1 MVLRE
6 GFPVIPPVPTM
17 YQLCAV
23 NPHPLDPAEALAIFT
38 TNVFAALKEI
48 GAPTR
53 TLEFIERDPDNPL
66 FLTLEYNSLMQ
77 AHLAYTR
84 IRSFRVAQGGFVF
97 KARSYKHNRVLLE
110 IMGSRVLAD
119 LEHPDGAGRPTESE
133 PDDAPTAPAAP
144 AVTYAHRPVDRYA
157 GPATRPALVIDG
169 PIPPR
174 FRTRPEEARTS

>member
-1 MVLRE
+1 
-6 GFPVIPPVPTM
+6 M

-23 NPHPLDPAEALAIFT
+23 NPQPLDPAEALAIFT
-38 TNVFAALKEI
+38 TNVFAALREI

-53 TLEFIERDPDNPL
+53 TLEFIKRDPDHPL

-77 AHLAYTR
+77 AHLAFTR

-110 IMGSRVLAD
+110 VMGSRVLAD

-133 PDDAPTAPAAP
+133 LDDAPTEPAAP
-144 AVTYAHRPVDRYA
+144 VVTYAHRPVNKYA
-157 GPATRPALVIDG
+157 GPATRPALVTSG
-169 PIPPR
+169 PIPSR
-174 FRTRPEEARTS
+174 FRQPQEARTS

>member
-1 MVLRE
+1 
-6 GFPVIPPVPTM
+6 M

-53 TLEFIERDPDNPL
+53 TLEFIERYPDNPL

-84 IRSFRVAQGGFVF
+84 IRGFRVAQGGFVF
-97 KARSYKHNRVLLE
+97 KACSYKHNRVLLE
-110 IMGSRVLAD
+110 VMGSRVLAD
-119 LEHPDGAGRPTESE
+119 LEHPDGAGRPSESE
-133 PDDAPTAPAAP
+133 PDAPTAPTAPTAP

-157 GPATRPALVIDG
+157 GPATRPALVTNG

-174 FRTRPEEARTS
+174 FRNREEARTS

>member
-1 MVLRE
+1 
-6 GFPVIPPVPTM
+6 M

-23 NPHPLDPAEALAIFT
+23 NPQPLDPAEALAIFT

-53 TLEFIERDPDNPL
+53 TLEVIERDPDNPL

-77 AHLAYTR
+77 AHLAFTR

-97 KARSYKHNRVLLE
+97 KARSYKHNRVVLE
-110 IMGSRVLAD
+110 ILGSRVLAD
-119 LEHPDGAGRPTESE
+119 LEHPLGAGRPTESE
-133 PDDAPTAPAAP
+133 PDDEPTAPAAP

-157 GPATRPALVIDG
+157 GPATRQSLVTDG

-174 FRTRPEEARTS
+174 FRTRPEEASV

>member
-1 MVLRE
+1 
-6 GFPVIPPVPTM
+6 M

-23 NPHPLDPAEALAIFT
+23 NPQPLDPAEALAIFT
-38 TNVFAALKEI
+38 ANVFAALKEI

-53 TLEFIERDPDNPL
+53 TVEFIERDPDNPL

-84 IRSFRVAQGGFVF
+84 IRAFRVAQGGFVF

-119 LEHPDGAGRPTESE
+119 LEHPDGAGRPSESE
-133 PDDAPTAPAAP
+133 LEPADAPTAAP
-144 AVTYAHRPVDRYA
+144 VVTYPQRPVNRYA
-157 GPATRPALVIDG
+157 GPATRPALVTDG

-174 FRTRPEEARTS
+174 FRTRPEEATV

>member
-1 MVLRE
+1 M
-6 GFPVIPPVPTM
+6 IPPVPTM

-23 NPHPLDPAEALAIFT
+23 NPQPLDPAEALAIFT
-38 TNVFAALKEI
+38 TNVFAALREI

-66 FLTLEYNSLMQ
+66 FLTLQYNSLMQ

-84 IRSFRVAQGGFVF
+84 IRSFRVAQGGFAF
-97 KARSYKHNRVLLE
+97 KARNYKHNRVLLE

-133 PDDAPTAPAAP
+133 LEPDDAPTAPAAS
-144 AVTYAHRPVDRYA
+144 AITYAHRPVNRYA
-157 GPATRPALVIDG
+157 GPATRPALVTDG

-174 FRTRPEEARTS
+174 FRTRPDEARTS